1 MFMVIILRVLKQSD
15 SAQTLSHSCDTEI
28 IQFYSQKRAC
38 RTLPTANESI
48 ISVSIYSTV
57 SVKKASRHTCCIQA
71 IFIIIPAKGSS
82 VQLLLDH
89 LLSFIPPLKPSSC
102 VILRISRVYLSE

>member
-1 MFMVIILRVLKQSD
+1 MLMVIILRVLKQSD

-38 RTLPTANESI
+38 RTLPA
-48 ISVSIYSTV
+48 V
-57 SVKKASRHTCCIQA
+57 SVKKVSSHTCCIQA
-71 IFIIIPAKGSS
+71 IFIIIPAKGTS